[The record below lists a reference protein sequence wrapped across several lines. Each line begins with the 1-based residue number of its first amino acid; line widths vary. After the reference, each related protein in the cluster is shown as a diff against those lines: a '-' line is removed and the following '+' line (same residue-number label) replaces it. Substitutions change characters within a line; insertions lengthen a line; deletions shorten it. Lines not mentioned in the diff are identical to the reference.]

1 MGGEEVWLSGIRFN
15 CERLVITEAENV
27 EVVIVE
33 AKIVILILISGARR
47 CEEIH
52 VTSTQWRQEIAMDS
66 DGGVFS
72 RGLHGHHRN
81 HGHYKMFAGA

>member
-1 MGGEEVWLSGIRFN
+1 MAGRPLPSSMGEEEVWLSGIRFN

-33 AKIVILILISGARR
+33 VKIVILILISGVRR

-52 VTSTQWRQEIAMDS
+52 VIPTHSGR
-66 DGGVFS
+66 
-72 RGLHGHHRN
+72 
-81 HGHYKMFAGA
+81 K